1 MSPRASSADPAS
13 ALHLT
18 HELGLS
24 GPPISADLCIDLV
37 RDGSTNRAFP
47 YPRHGRPGGVGS
59 DQQMVEQLVVRL
71 DDLASSAEVDEV
83 REILASSELA
93 AEVRADWQKPPPE
106 PQTGNGA
113 FWMILFSVGAP
124 LGAVITGLAQ
134 RAGQDAYDSVKS
146 FVKRL
151 RRARRASRFR
161 HGVMQFEDSEGTTLV
176 IARVDD
182 EDLDDALDKLREVD
196 WAQHAGETILWDG
209 QEWFSYERRFGGKN

>member
-1 MSPRASSADPAS
+1 M
-13 ALHLT
+13 
-18 HELGLS
+18 
-24 GPPISADLCIDLV
+24 SADLCIDLV

-71 DDLASSAEVDEV
+71 DDLASPAEVDEV

-124 LGAVITGLAQ
+124 LGAFITGLA
-134 RAGQDAYDSVKS
+134 
-146 FVKRL
+146 
-151 RRARRASRFR
+151 
-161 HGVMQFEDSEGTTLV
+161 
-176 IARVDD
+176 
-182 EDLDDALDKLREVD
+182 
-196 WAQHAGETILWDG
+196 
-209 QEWFSYERRFGGKN
+209 